1 MSWSI
6 SQRFTWGC
14 IRPMHHLQDVGG
26 ACCCVNVHCSE
37 AHSTSDWI
45 CESQMK
51 NTTVRSLTFSTPNPF
66 NHPSAAAYFL
76 PRQANAAVS
85 HTEALPVFSASSA
98 PSSPNRRLHKTTS
111 KQKIT
116 NMFTRF
122 PAISWKDNKAQSLQ
136 FNLVHQAQKTRHVH
150 YCHET
155 TKMLGPLSS
164 PFIVSA
170 LMLWF

>member
-6 SQRFTWGC
+6 SQRFTLGC
-14 IRPMHHLQDVGG
+14 IRPMHHLQD
-26 ACCCVNVHCSE
+26 VHCSE

-51 NTTVRSLTFSTPNPF
+51 NTTERNLTFSTPNPF

-76 PRQANAAVS
+76 PRQADAAVS

-136 FNLVHQAQKTRHVH
+136 FNLVHQAQKTKHVH
-150 YCHET
+150 LCHKT
-155 TKMLGPLSS
+155 TRMLSS
-164 PFIVSA
+164 PFIVSV